1 MSLES
6 KSQELKELVSQ
17 YNEDWFLGDLWFT
30 IHSGRERSMDQL
42 AKLSSP
48 QRQLYYLA
56 GLTMSTKPEKGAE
69 AYFEMEKWNRI
80 VNLLND
86 IEQEYY
92 KLFIHEDSETEI
104 DENWIKRRQ
113 VAVPSF
119 LSYFNQG
126 HLNYEEQMINWIQK
140 LYIPL
145 NATIQSELGVSTED
159 FINFYKNIDK
169 LVQTNFRAHSTNP
182 ELLRDGWDKY
192 TKLNGGVSENV
203 PDFMKEYAKE
213 FMPRSVFMAD
223 KGIVNRFKPEDIV
236 SENLSID
243 KVYILLNVLSCKRQ
257 ETDFLYYTETNP
269 GNPLYKTPIID
280 VGDGMFQVFEVKQIL
295 HACDSLLEDICKKTD
310 RYIKK
315 KGDLLEKRI
324 IDLFTTFLK
333 DECKIYV
340 GYFVNGCEQDVLIL
354 WKNYALIIEAKAYLL
369 KEPFRDP
376 EKAFVRIKSDFNG
389 SIGYAYEQTKRVED
403 IFKSDEILE
412 IQDKN
417 GNVTDKIETKDY
429 QDFSIIVN
437 LNSFGQVQCDLS
449 HLLEIGEDEIY
460 PWAVK
465 FDDLEIFILTL
476 IAQKKKPDIFI
487 DFLLMREELHSKL
500 ICDDELEVCGG
511 FLTKKIT
518 QKKAERA
525 SFVTTY
531 PDLGDVFDKQY
542 HKTMGFENEKYLQ
555 EKQSG
560 DYIFW

>member
-6 KSQELKELVSQ
+6 KSLELKMLVAEYS
-17 YNEDWFLGDLWFT
+17 EDWFLGDLWFT
-30 IHSGRERSMDQL
+30 IHSGKERSMDQL

-56 GLTMSTKPEKGAE
+56 GLTMSTNPETGTE
-69 AYFEMEKWNRI
+69 TIFEMEKWNRI
-80 VNLLND
+80 VDLLND

-92 KLFIHEDSETEI
+92 KLFIHKDSETEI
-104 DENWIKRRQ
+104 DEDWIKKRQ

-140 LYIPL
+140 LYTPL
-145 NATIQSELGVSTED
+145 NGTIHSKLGVSTED
-159 FINFYKNIDK
+159 FINFYENVDK
-169 LVQTNFRAHSTNP
+169 VIQTNFMAHSTNP

-192 TKLNGGVSENV
+192 TNLRVGVSENV
-203 PDFMKEYAKE
+203 PDFIKEYAKD
-213 FMPRSVFMAD
+213 FMPRSLFMAD
-223 KGIVNRFKPEDIV
+223 KGIVNRFKPEHIV

-243 KVYILLNVLSCKRQ
+243 KINIILKFLSCKRQ

-269 GNPLYKTPIID
+269 GNPLYKTPIIH
-280 VGDGMFQVFEVKQIL
+280 VGDGMYQVFEVKQIL
-295 HACDSLLEDICKKTD
+295 HAVDSLLEDICKKNNK
-310 RYIKK
+310 YIKK

-324 IDLFTTFLK
+324 IDLFSTFLK
-333 DECKIYV
+333 DECKMYV

-376 EKAFVRIKSDFNG
+376 EKAFVRIKRDFDD

-403 IFKSDEILE
+403 IFKNDEILE

-429 QDFSIIVN
+429 EDFSIIVN
-437 LNSFGQVQCDLS
+437 LDSFGQVQCDLS
-449 HLLEIGEDEIY
+449 HLLEIGEDDVY

-476 IAQKKKPDIFI
+476 IAQKKKPETFI
-487 DFLLMREELHSKL
+487 DFLLIREELHSRL

-518 QKKAERA
+518 QKTVDKL
-525 SFVTTY
+525 SILTTS

-542 HKTMGFENEKYLQ
+542 HKTMGFENEKYLD
-555 EKQSG
+555 EKQG
-560 DYIFW
+560 GYIFW